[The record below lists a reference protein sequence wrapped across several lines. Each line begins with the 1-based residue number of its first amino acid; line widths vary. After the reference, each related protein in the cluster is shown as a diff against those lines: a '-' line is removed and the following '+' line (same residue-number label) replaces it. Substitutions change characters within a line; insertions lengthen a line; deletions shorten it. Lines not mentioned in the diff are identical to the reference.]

1 MQDMEVVINK
11 EIMKLKFEE
20 KDFTQLGRN
29 KYVRWNYFGR
39 GKGQGHL
46 FLDLFTS
53 LDIGKNYHLYI

>member
-29 KYVRWNYFGR
+29 KYVRWDLFGR
-39 GKGQGHL
+39 RRTGT
-46 FLDLFTS
+46 FIFRS
-53 LDIGKNYHLYI
+53 L

>member
-29 KYVRWNYFGR
+29 N
-39 GKGQGHL
+39 
-46 FLDLFTS
+46 
-53 LDIGKNYHLYI
+53 DIR

>member
-29 KYVRWNYFGR
+29 KY
-39 GKGQGHL
+39 
-46 FLDLFTS
+46 T
-53 LDIGKNYHLYI
+53 

>member
-29 KYVRWNYFGR
+29 NDIRWEFFR
-39 GKGQGHL
+39 GPL
-46 FLDLFTS
+46 CLDLFIS
-53 LDIGKNYHLYI
+53 LAMCKKYHL

>member
-29 KYVRWNYFGR
+29 QYRRWDFFY
-39 GKGQGHL
+39 L
-46 FLDLFTS
+46 FRS
-53 LDIGKNYHLYI
+53 LDIGRNYLLYIWGETVLTT

>member
-29 KYVRWNYFGR
+29 KYIRWNFYWEWEDRNIYF
-39 GKGQGHL
+39 
-46 FLDLFTS
+46 
-53 LDIGKNYHLYI
+53 